1 MDKKS
6 LGGWGEEKAVRY
18 LRRRG
23 YRILDRNFSCR
34 FGEIDIIASKG
45 GYLAF
50 VEVKLRKNAAFA
62 QAREFVDRAKQ
73 QRIIKSAELWLG
85 CHDLQL
91 QPRFDVIELYAPEGE
106 RSRRIEINHIEDAFQ

>member
-1 MDKKS
+1 MDKKT
-6 LGGWGEEKAVRY
+6 LGSWGEDKAANY

-23 YRILDRNFSCR
+23 YKILERNFSCR

-50 VEVKLRKNAAFA
+50 VEVKLRKDAAFA

-73 QRIIKSAELWLG
+73 KRIITAAELWLSR
-85 CHDLQL
+85 HDLDL
-91 QPRFDVIELYAPEGE
+91 QPRFDVIELYAPDGMK
-106 RSRRIEINHIEDAFQ
+106 SRRIEINCIEDAFN

>member
-1 MDKKS
+1 MDKKT
-6 LGGWGEEKAVRY
+6 LGSWGEDKAANY

-23 YRILDRNFSCR
+23 YKILERNFSCR

-50 VEVKLRKNAAFA
+50 VEVKLRKDAAFA

-73 QRIIKSAELWLG
+73 KRIITAAELWLSR
-85 CHDLQL
+85 HDLDL
-91 QPRFDVIELYAPEGE
+91 QPRFDVIELYAPDGMK
-106 RSRRIEINHIEDAFQ
+106 SCRIEINCIEDAFN